1 MSAGMTLEGRRCNPK
16 SALARTINAG
26 RRKRMFKSDLAEDR
40 MAKKTSRR
48 AFLVSAVTVG
58 GGLYFWSMGIFTKKT
73 ETAEAGGQKHAGQA
87 SNTTQNVAGEVT
99 VVEFT
104 DAGERGETVHVPKV
118 VKSESEWK
126 QQLSPQAFNVTRHE
140 GTEPAFTGQYWNNH
154 EQGIY
159 RCICC
164 GTALFGSET
173 KFESGT
179 GWPSFYQPIAEENVE
194 KIDDTTFGMRRTAVE
209 CTRCDAHLGHVFND
223 GPRPT
228 GQRYC
233 MNSASLKFVKKA

>member
-1 MSAGMTLEGRRCNPK
+1 
-16 SALARTINAG
+16 
-26 RRKRMFKSDLAEDR
+26 MFDSIDASSSR
-40 MAKKTSRR
+40 KTSRR
-48 AFLVSAVTVG
+48 AFLAAAVTLA
-58 GGLYFWSMGIFTKKT
+58 GGLYFSYMGIFSKKSA
-73 ETAEAGGQKHAGQA
+73 TAEAGTQQKPAANQ
-87 SNTTQNVAGEVT
+87 TPQEVDI
-99 VVEFT
+99 VEFT
-104 DAGERGETVHVPKV
+104 DSGERKETVHVPKV
-118 VKSESEWK
+118 VKTENEWK
-126 QQLSPQAFNVTRHE
+126 QQLSPGAYNVTRE
-140 GTEPAFTGQYWNNH
+140 DGTEMAFTGEYWNNH

-159 RCICC
+159 RCVCC
-164 GTALFGSET
+164 GTALFSSDT